1 MQYSTVFASA
11 LLVGSAVAGYSNG
24 TTVTTDVTVTDYTT
38 YCPYSTVVTVTKCEQ
53 DKCHPT
59 EITVTEATTLTV
71 TGECVVPTTY
81 TTDVQ
86 TKTETVCDTCEHPTS
101 AAPTSA
107 APTSAAPTSAA
118 PTTVAGESTSAA
130 SSAAGVTSFEG
141 AAARNV
147 AGAFAGVAAVAA
159 ALL

>member
-38 YCPYSTVVTVTKCEQ
+38 YCPYSTVVTVTKCEE
-53 DKCHPT
+53 DKCNPT
-59 EITVTEATTLTV
+59 TITVSEATTLTV

-81 TTDVQ
+81 TTEYS
-86 TKTETVCDTCEHPTS
+86 TKTETVCDTCEHPT
-101 AAPTSA
+101 TV
-107 APTSAAPTSAA
+107 A
-118 PTTVAGESTSAA
+118 PTTAAGESTTAPTTAAGESTSPS

>member
-11 LLVGSAVAGYSNG
+11 LLVGSAVAGYTNG

-81 TTDVQ
+81 TTEVQ
-86 TKTETVCDTCEHPTS
+86 TKTETVCDTCEHPT
-101 AAPTSA
+101 T
-107 APTSAAPTSAA
+107 AAPTSAA

>member
-11 LLVGSAVAGYSNG
+11 LLVGSAVAGYTNG

-81 TTDVQ
+81 TTEVQ
-86 TKTETVCDTCEHPTS
+86 TKTETVCDTCEHPT
-101 AAPTSA
+101 TA